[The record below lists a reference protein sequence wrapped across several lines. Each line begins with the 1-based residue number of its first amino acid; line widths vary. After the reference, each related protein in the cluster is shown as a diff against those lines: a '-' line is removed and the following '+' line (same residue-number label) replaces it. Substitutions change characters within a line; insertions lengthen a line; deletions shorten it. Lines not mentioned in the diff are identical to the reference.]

1 VEFQTGEWGPAP
13 KQGRSKNRSTD
24 SVSVREVLPDNPPS
38 EPSKELSF
46 MTPFTSFIEEAP
58 ATPVAPEEPEPFSA
72 PESPVAVEEP
82 EQFFASAPPVA
93 VEEPE
98 QFFPPEPSVRPELPE
113 EFFAPAP
120 LVRPEPPIYAMFLKD
135 PLSSE
140 GLAPFSSEIS
150 FESESIGESIKV
162 EAASPAA
169 EPAVKIDPPK
179 SRGSNYPAETDAPKG
194 KATGYPGGGEA
205 FRSKTPGY
213 PAGSGLPKGK
223 ASGFARG
230 GRAFSSKTLEY
241 SGESD
246 TPKSKAAGYPAG
258 NDAFRRKSTGSSVQT
273 EPLREKQS
281 SLPAEHES
289 PHTEESSHTKL
300 EMFASY
306 SGFAVEELLEAV
318 IDPGT
323 EKNSRPLHAPLTME
337 ETDRLARV
345 ARIYEVAVKVY
356 GDSEDGRKWLTGK
369 KHRFDGMTAL
379 SMLRTEAGERAVRQF
394 LIQIDEG
401 MFV

>member
-38 EPSKELSF
+38 DTGKELSF
-46 MTPFTSFIEEAP
+46 MTPFTSYMEEAP
-58 ATPVAPEEPEPFSA
+58 APPVAPEEPEPFIASESPVA
-72 PESPVAVEEP
+72 VEEPETSFASDLPVAVEEP
-82 EQFFASAPPVA
+82 EQFFA
-93 VEEPE
+93 
-98 QFFPPEPSVRPELPE
+98 PEPLVRPELPE

-120 LVRPEPPIYAMFLKD
+120 VVRPEPPIYAMFLKD
-135 PLSSE
+135 PLSVE
-140 GLAPFSSEIS
+140 GLAPFSQDIS
-150 FESESIGESIKV
+150 SESESILRSIS
-162 EAASPAA
+162 AAAPAPAA
-169 EPAVKIDPPK
+169 ELPAEIDPPK
-179 SRGSNYPAETDAPKG
+179 SKARNSSAETDARKG
-194 KATGYPGGGEA
+194 KATGYPGGGEP

-213 PAGSGLPKGK
+213 PTESGLPKGK
-223 ASGFARG
+223 ESSFARG
-230 GRAFSSKTLEY
+230 GRGFSSKTLEY
-241 SGESD
+241 ASESD
-246 TPKSKAAGYPAG
+246 APKSKAAGYPAG

-281 SLPAEHES
+281 SLPTEHES

-300 EMFASY
+300 EMFAAY

-323 EKNSRPLHAPLTME
+323 AKNSRPLHAPLTME

-356 GDSEDGRKWLTGK
+356 GDSEDGRKWMTGR